1 MWRGHWE
8 TAFTRQ
14 DGQETILR
22 QFLVGI
28 GQKVFAALSEQDRA
42 SSTRQS
48 MQPHDYPRLESGDS
62 IYAIGDIHGRRDCL
76 KAVHARIDEDRRNR
90 VPNTT
95 MEIYVGDYV
104 DRGPE
109 SAGVIDLLIDRA
121 RYCHCVFLKGNHEQ
135 IFADVLEG
143 TMDIAAWRDV
153 GGLETIYSYRVDPR
167 RIAADPQ
174 LAPTLFREAVPQSH
188 KDFLAAL
195 QPMTAIAGYLFVH
208 AGLRP
213 GVALERQNPLDL
225 MWIREEF
232 TLSDANF
239 GAVVIHGHTPATEPE
254 CLHNRV
260 NLDTGAYATGRLSF
274 CRIDSEGLCVETVV
288 V

>member
-1 MWRGHWE
+1 M
-8 TAFTRQ
+8 
-14 DGQETILR
+14 R
-22 QFLVGI
+22 QFLGRI
-28 GQKVFAALSEQDRA
+28 AQKVFAALGDHDHGTARRRPMHPQ
-42 SSTRQS
+42 
-48 MQPHDYPRLESGDS
+48 DYPRLESGDS
-62 IYAIGDIHGRRDCL
+62 IYAVGDIHGRRDCL
-76 KAVHARIDEDRRNR
+76 EAVHARIDEDRRNR
-90 VPNTT
+90 VPHRT

-121 RYCHCVFLKGNHEQ
+121 RSCHCVFLKGNHEQ
-135 IFADVLEG
+135 MFADVLEG

-174 LAPTLFREAVPQSH
+174 LAPTLFREAVPQAH

-195 QPMTAIAGYLFVH
+195 QPMTAMAGYIFVH

-213 GVALERQNPLDL
+213 DVAPERQNPLDL

-232 TLSDANF
+232 TLSDADF
-239 GAVVIHGHTPATEPE
+239 GAVVVHGHTPVAEPE

-260 NLDTGAYATGRLSF
+260 NLDTGAYATGGLSF
-274 CRIDSEGLCVETVV
+274 CRIDSEGLCVETVFA
-288 V
+288 